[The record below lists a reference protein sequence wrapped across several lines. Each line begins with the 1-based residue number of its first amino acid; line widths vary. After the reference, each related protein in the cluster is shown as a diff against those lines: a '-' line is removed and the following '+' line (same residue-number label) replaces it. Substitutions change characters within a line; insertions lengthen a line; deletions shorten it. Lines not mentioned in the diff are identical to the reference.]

1 MLHDRAV
8 ATEPDRRSALAL
20 HPFWEVLLNGQIG
33 PDRAV
38 MFDLADNDKLEFT
51 ATSEDSRVLDALAH
65 AQRHQAARARRSL
78 QSVS

>member
-1 MLHDRAV
+1 M
-8 ATEPDRRSALAL
+8 
-20 HPFWEVLLNGQIG
+20 LLNGQIG